1 MENRL
6 KYNDDDDDMMG
17 MMMATTLSGLDAG
30 TFEIE
35 L

>member
-6 KYNDDDDDMMG
+6 KYNDDDDD
-17 MMMATTLSGLDAG
+17 MMATTLSGLDAG